1 MNLFKTEEPYR
12 IADKITNESELSP
25 DLVVHV
31 YFIML
36 KKTEQIDDEAAY
48 FARTAYQQWNWSN
61 SDFNK
66 LNRVNE
72 LRFED
77 DGQIHDPI
85 DDVIIENGQKYLDFL
100 RDYMNRKPPTP
111 EDWFKIKVGQ
121 MVMDG
126 MTYREIEGKTK
137 LNKRYITETIKQLK
151 DDINTTYYSECN
163 RNDSDN
169 VQTSG
174 S

>member
-12 IADKITNESELSP
+12 IADKITSNSELSP

-36 KKTEQIDDEAAY
+36 KKTEHIEDELAY
-48 FARTAYQQWNWSN
+48 FSRTAYQQWNWHN
-61 SDFNK
+61 SDFNR

-77 DGQIHDPI
+77 DGNIADPM
-85 DDVIIENGQKYLDFL
+85 DDIIIENGQKYLDFL
-100 RDYMNRKPPTP
+100 RDYMNRTPPTP

-121 MVMDG
+121 MVIDG
-126 MTYREIEGKTK
+126 MTYRQIEERVK

-151 DDINTTYYSECN
+151 NDINTAYYRECN
-163 RNDSDN
+163 RNDSNDI
-169 VQTSG
+169 
-174 S
+174 

>member
-12 IADKITNESELSP
+12 IADKITSNSELSP

-36 KKTEQIDDEAAY
+36 KKTEHIEDELAY
-48 FARTAYQQWNWSN
+48 FSRTAYQQWNWHN
-61 SDFNK
+61 SDFNR

-77 DGQIHDPI
+77 DGNIADPM
-85 DDVIIENGQKYLDFL
+85 DDIIIENGQKYLDFL
-100 RDYMNRKPPTP
+100 RDYMNRTPPTP

-121 MVMDG
+121 MVIDG
-126 MTYREIEGKTK
+126 MTYRQIEERVK

-151 DDINTTYYSECN
+151 NDINTAYYRECN
-163 RNDSDN
+163 RNDSDDI
-169 VQTSG
+169 
-174 S
+174 